1 MKSLFFILLFAA
13 FAIFAYFY
21 RAAISAIKNRAVS
34 YAGFVEGLV
43 KNSIAGVKKSAIVRI
58 EAAAGAVL
66 FALCAVTG
74 MWILL
79 VPSAAIMLILPK
91 IYVSM
96 ERRRYLEQY
105 RAGLQGFLE
114 HLIAALRSG
123 TSVTRALQDF
133 CASDNSP
140 VGREI
145 SLVIQKTGLGSAMKE
160 AFIELNS
167 RVPVGENEILTAAL
181 STALE
186 TGGNLSEVLSAIL
199 STIRQRDSLLREVK
213 ALTSQGI
220 LSGIIVGALPFLLA
234 GVLSV
239 MDPELM
245 LPLFTTREGL
255 LMAAAAV
262 LMESIGAFIIYRI
275 VDIKG

>member
-1 MKSLFFILLFAA
+1 LKSLFLILLFIA

-21 RAAISAIKNRAVS
+21 RDALSAIKNRFLS
-34 YAGFVEGLV
+34 YAAFIERLV
-43 KNSIAGVKKSAIVRI
+43 KNSVAGVKKSAIARI
-58 EAAAGAVL
+58 EAASGAVL
-66 FALCAVTG
+66 LALCAATG
-74 MWILL
+74 AWLLL
-79 VPSAAIMLILPK
+79 VPSAAVMFIIPG
-91 IYVSM
+91 IYVSL
-96 ERRRYLEQY
+96 ERRRYLAQY

-123 TSVTRALQDF
+123 TSITRALQDF
-133 CASDNSP
+133 CLADNSP

-145 SLVIQKTGLGSAMKE
+145 SLVIQKTGLGSSMKE
-160 AFIELNS
+160 ALLELNS

-186 TGGNLSEVLSAIL
+186 TGGNLSEVLSVIL

-234 GVLSV
+234 GVMSV

-245 LPLFTTREGL
+245 GPLFTTRAGL
-255 LMAAAAV
+255 LMLAAAV
-262 LMESIGAFIIYRI
+262 MMESLGAFIIYRI